1 MYCYVVKWPVFRL
14 QRGSAKSPIA
24 PSNFSPLWPVI
35 VCFFSQNLFKV
46 YETRGKFFQKFLVEN
61 IPNGPKKKE
70 YKHIKILLNDRIAV
84 DRIITRSSS
93 TEDINSKALMRE
105 VGFSRWW

>member
-1 MYCYVVKWPVFRL
+1 MKLGESFF
-14 QRGSAKSPIA
+14 KSFWSKIYQM
-24 PSNFSPLWPVI
+24 V
-35 VCFFSQNLFKV
+35 Q
-46 YETRGKFFQKFLVEN
+46 
-61 IPNGPKKKE
+61 KKKE